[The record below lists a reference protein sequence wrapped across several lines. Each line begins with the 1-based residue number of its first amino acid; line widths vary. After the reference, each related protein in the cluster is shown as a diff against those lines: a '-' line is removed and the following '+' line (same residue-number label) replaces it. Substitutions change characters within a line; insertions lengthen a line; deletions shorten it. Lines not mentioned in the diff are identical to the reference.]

1 MKEEKIFG
9 WSFSLAKSLIMSVLQ
24 NDGKPLTFVFK
35 KFALENSRA
44 THSVRNYYYK
54 LEQSLKADKKLLS
67 RFNLSK
73 KEVEKLFNSHHF
85 SSVTEKE
92 LLYKILPLENQKSVR
107 SACLKLAKNDT
118 NLMVRYQNK
127 YRNLIKNKKAEVI
140 KVMEELTDKGIQ
152 TRNPYGNNIVVMQ
165 KKHEITE
172 GQLKSI
178 FMGLV
183 RLIKEHA
190 TEEAEQSIKTE
201 MQFANNT
208 LQATLIDLR
217 RKQLLIEELKR
228 ENDKLKKSFLVA
240 KENLAKSQ
248 SQNLSNMLEIQ
259 SLVSS
264 KKMQDLKNFIEN
276 LVKIEQKS
284 NS

>member
-24 NDGKPLTFVFK
+24 NDKKPLTFVFK

-54 LEQSLKADKKLLS
+54 LIETLQADKKLLS
-67 RFNLSK
+67 RFNLSND
-73 KEVEKLFNSHHF
+73 EVKKLFNSHHF

-92 LLYKILPLENQKSVR
+92 LLLKILPLKNQKSVR
-107 SACLKLAKNDT
+107 SACLQLAKNDT

-127 YRNLIKNKKAEVI
+127 YRNLIRNKKAEVI
-140 KVMEELTDKGIQ
+140 KVMEELTKKGIK

-165 KKHEITE
+165 REHKLTE
-172 GQLKSI
+172 GQLKSV

-190 TEEAEQSIKTE
+190 TEEAEQNIKTE

-217 RKQLLIEELKR
+217 RKQLLIDELKK
-228 ENDKLKKSFLVA
+228 ENDSLKKSFLVA

-248 SQNLSNMLEIQ
+248 AQNLSNMLEIQ
-259 SLVSS
+259 NLVSS
-264 KKMQDLKNFIEN
+264 KKMQDLKNFIEG
-276 LVKIEQKS
+276 LVRLEEKR
-284 NS
+284 N